1 MPVTVTQ
8 RRQAIEIAISEM
20 TFGIEIECYI
30 PQSVALTVGSYFN
43 GAQVPGL
50 PAGWVAKTDGS
61 LIQNFPGTKGVE
73 FVSPVLKGADGLRQ
87 VFQVCRQLR
96 ACGCRINGSCGFH
109 VHIGWTL
116 PTDTAAGMAKICNL
130 VWTVANLEGA
140 IYAATGTKA
149 RERGTYSRSVKAN
162 YRVLE
167 MDKAETLRA
176 VPFDRIES
184 MNLALSPR
192 YHVLNLQTL
201 LSRPGYGYKPTVEF
215 RPFSATLNPHKMTAF
230 IRLCLAIV
238 GKAQAMKRRG
248 NRFRCVAPGV
258 PDPGL
263 DEREHAFQGRRFEQ
277 MLRGTGRGRAPDDG
291 GVHSGI
297 EAAGGQ
303 IRYRP
308 VGAIGGPGTH
318 MGPGPRR
325 LEINRNRKRSVPGRG
340 RKDRRKCVPFLDS
353 SHERTS
359 GSTWTPSG
367 PWSAG
372 TCRGG
377 PTRSGSPGST
387 VRGGYATTNSRG
399 T

>member
-96 ACGCRINGSCGFH
+96 AWGCRINGSCGFH

-238 GKAQAMKRRG
+238 GKAQAMKRRTDWEGKRENGLPVAETGSAALLRAFRTLGWTKG
-248 NRFRCVAPGV
+248 N
-258 PDPGL
+258 
-263 DEREHAFQGRRFEQ
+263 
-277 MLRGTGRGRAPDDG
+277 
-291 GVHSGI
+291 
-297 EAAGGQ
+297 
-303 IRYRP
+303 
-308 VGAIGGPGTH
+308 
-318 MGPGPRR
+318 
-325 LEINRNRKRSVPGRG
+325 
-340 RKDRRKCVPFLDS
+340 
-353 SHERTS
+353 
-359 GSTWTPSG
+359 
-367 PWSAG
+367 
-372 TCRGG
+372 
-377 PTRSGSPGST
+377 TRSKVDGSNKCYGELVGEGLPTMAESIAELK
-387 VRGGYATTNSRG
+387 RLAAKYDIAP
-399 T
+399 